1 MDSLILQ
8 SKALLS
14 KKRKAR
20 LLEFSSDPVMG
31 RRNCKGTYSP
41 TKRRQKSHTTAAY
54 QNLNSDSGEVG
65 KVICELIVKGQLI

>member
-1 MDSLILQ
+1 MQ

-14 KKRKAR
+14 RKRKAR
-20 LLEFSSDPVMG
+20 QLEFSSDPVTG

-41 TKRRQKSHTTAAY
+41 TRRRQKHRATATD

-65 KVICELIVKGQLI
+65 KVICELIVYKLNSSD